1 MNIMLDVKHSVKLS
15 LIQMLDVKHEGDKQ
29 MSQFDPRF
37 DYFDA
42 RAEHE
47 ENELRIAD
55 EAAEFAAMT
64 FDAQED
70 FLENE
75 RLAFMASQA
84 RAAHAALMNTV
95 NTWRAAVTP
104 RVAEIGNGLF
114 VRVGTGRKNRRA
126 A

>member
-1 MNIMLDVKHSVKLS
+1 
-15 LIQMLDVKHEGDKQ
+15 
-29 MSQFDPRF
+29 MSQFDARY

-55 EAAEFAAMT
+55 EANAFAAMSE
-64 FDAQED
+64 DAQEAH
-70 FLENE
+70 LEHE
-75 RLAFMASQA
+75 RLVFMASQA

-95 NTWRAAVTP
+95 NAWRASVTP
-104 RVAEIGNGLF
+104 RHAEIANGLF
-114 VRVGTGRKNRRA
+114 VRVGTGTKNRRA